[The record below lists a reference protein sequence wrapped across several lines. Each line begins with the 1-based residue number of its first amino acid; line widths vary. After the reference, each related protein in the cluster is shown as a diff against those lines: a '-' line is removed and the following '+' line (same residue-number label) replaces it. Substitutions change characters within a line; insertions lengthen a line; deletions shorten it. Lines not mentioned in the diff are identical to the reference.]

1 MPTGDMDRGAMGVRY
16 LLSGHWKIQDE
27 APLMRSCELPEMY
40 MPYPARLNP
49 HVESARAH
57 ARVWAQAVGLLNQRP
72 SARGARAW
80 DSAEFDALD
89 LALFAALTYPDAAG
103 PELDLLT
110 DWYVWSWYTD
120 NYFLDALR
128 DMGPIGA
135 KEYVRRLAA
144 FTPVEAT
151 STPKPNHAV
160 EAGLADLW
168 ARTVPAMSAE
178 WRTRLFEVCQRN
190 LQHTLWGLFDRWAP
204 DPIDYFTGSMRTP
217 VGMELVACLTEHA
230 LGVEIPSEIYATR
243 PLRVIREAFGD
254 GVALRNDIL
263 LDLSARD
270 SGSSQQTARRA
281 NGVIVV
287 ERFLGCDPRRAAHV
301 VNELATSRTQQ
312 FENTALTE
320 LPLLFEERRLGP
332 EERVRLLR
340 YVKGL
345 QDWMAGSFQWS
356 TRGIDA
362 GTPDRSPGPA
372 KPPRRLDSPTGLGTS
387 AARPGRARQEGP
399 PATATGPTGLG
410 MVAARLGLERRAASV
425 VWPRTSPTGAQTAA
439 RASRIELPEI
449 YLPYRARCNPQL
461 PAARAHAKAWA
472 IEMGLLGTGMPGW
485 DEAGF
490 DAADYAGQ
498 SGWAFPDAPGAKLDV
513 AAQWSVWG
521 WYAGT
526 FFEENFT
533 RPRDLAGAK
542 ALVDRLADFM
552 PIADPRAVPVPT
564 TPLER
569 SLADLWPRTAV
580 EMPASWRRWF
590 VESYR
595 CVGEGQRWKI
605 SNLLQKRVPDPVDY
619 IEMRQHSTAG
629 WTSIL
634 LLQYVQGLEIPPAI
648 FRARALHGLHDTL
661 LNWQTLLNDVFSYE
675 KELDGEDDPHNGVL
689 IMQRFLGGDLRRAVT
704 LTNDLLTSQ
713 LRHFE
718 HIAATQ
724 MAALF
729 QEFGVDS
736 ADRRGLDGYVQGLRG
751 CFVAYLQ
758 LYRHLRASRYA
769 PDAGSK
775 APDAGSKAP
784 AAAIGAVRA
793 ILDAAPRP
801 PPFKLPEFYVPY
813 PARLNPH
820 LEATRKHS
828 KAWAYEKGILGTKE
842 GSPGAEVWSER
853 KFDTM
858 DFALLT
864 SYAHPD
870 TPAAELDLLTDW
882 YVWVF
887 YFDDHFVE
895 AYKHTRDLA
904 GAKKYLDRLLSF
916 MPMNPGDA
924 MPEPA
929 NPVELG
935 LRDLWPRTIATMS
948 ESWRERYWESTYNLL
963 YSSLWELNNLNQQR
977 MPNMI
982 DYIGMRRR
990 VGGAPWSADLV
1001 EHAIGVEVPAALV
1014 ATRAMRV
1021 LKDTFSDSIHLLN
1034 DIFSYQREIE
1044 EEGEQ
1049 SNGVLVVERLMGC
1062 TPQQA
1067 VEVVNDLVTSRLQQ
1081 FENTVLTEV
1090 PLLGEDHELDAKAW
1104 SDVLRYVKGLQD
1116 WLAGDHAWH
1125 LRSSRYMNAGGAQL
1139 QNVGPYVLPPA
1150 PTGLGGLV
1158 ERLGIRVR
1166 SRSVAGR
1173 AAMTIAGK
1181 SERLELPKFF
1191 MPYRVRCNPHLKAA
1205 RIHAKAW
1212 AVKMGMLE
1220 SGLSGWD
1227 EHDFDS
1233 TDLPLF
1239 AAMICP
1245 EAPIEKLEVVAKW
1258 VIWGFFYED
1267 FMDESF
1273 KRTRDSAGAK
1283 AFQERMLT
1291 FMPVAHPAVIQQS
1304 LQLFVRPRGY
1314 SATGRRAR
1322 VGPDVQ
1328 DRPVKFA
1335 LVPTNAVERALV
1347 DLWPGTANSMSED
1360 WLHQFRW
1367 SIEYFFP
1374 GFLWEIHNLTQ
1385 DRVPDPVDYFE
1396 MRRRTNGIVTP
1407 IALMQYAIDREI
1419 PSDLLRSLPMLR
1431 LIDTVIDWESLIN
1444 DVFSYQKEIDREQ
1457 DFHNSVLVIQRF
1469 LEVDLRRAVSIANDL
1484 ATSQLRTFEETVA
1497 TDLPALAVEFNLD
1510 AEARENLDRCVEA
1523 LRDLIAGYLHFHPLS
1538 GRYDTT
1544 TAARAGQAKGTS
1556 PATVDPA
1563 LVRLL
1568 GGPAGLGTASARI
1581 GAR

>member
-1 MPTGDMDRGAMGVRY
+1 
-16 LLSGHWKIQDE
+16 
-27 APLMRSCELPEMY
+27 MRSCELPEMY
-40 MPYPARLNP
+40 MPYPARCNP
-49 HVESARAH
+49 HVESARVH
-57 ARVWAQAVGLLNQRP
+57 AKAWALTVGLLNKPP
-72 SARGARAW
+72 SASARRAW
-80 DSAEFDALD
+80 DEAEFDSLD

-120 NYFLDALR
+120 NFVLDSLR
-128 DMGPIGA
+128 AMGPAGGR
-135 KEYVRRLAA
+135 EYVRRLEA
-144 FTPVEAT
+144 FTPVEAA
-151 STPKPNHAV
+151 STPAPTNEV

-168 ARTVPAMSAE
+168 ARTVPTKSAA
-178 WRTRLFEVCQRN
+178 WRARFFEVSQRN
-190 LQHTLWGLFDRWAP
+190 LQNTLWEVFNRWQP
-204 DPIDYFTGSMRTP
+204 DPIDYFSGSMRTP
-217 VGMELVACLTEHA
+217 VGMELVACLLEHA
-230 LGVEIPSEIYATR
+230 LGLEIPPEISSTR

-254 GVALRNDIL
+254 GVALRNDIFI
-263 LDLSARD
+263 DQYAREAGSAH
-270 SGSSQQTARRA
+270 QTARKA
-281 NGVIVV
+281 NGVMVI
-287 ERFLGCDPRRAAHV
+287 ERFLSCDSQRAVDV

-312 FENTALTE
+312 FEHTALTE
-320 LPLLFEERRLGP
+320 LPLLFEERSLSP
-332 EERVRLLR
+332 ELRVSLLR

-345 QDWMAGSFQWS
+345 QDWMSGSFHWS
-356 TRGIDA
+356 IKGINA
-362 GTPDRSPGPA
+362 ESHGSA
-372 KPPRRLDSPTGLGTS
+372 SPPRRLDSPSGLGTS
-387 AARPGRARQEGP
+387 SARLGTALQEGP
-399 PATATGPTGLG
+399 PATATGPRAGHEELSCLFGPTGLG
-410 MVAARLGLERRAASV
+410 TVAARLGLERRAASV
-425 VWPRTSPTGAQTAA
+425 VWPRTSPKGAQTAA

-449 YLPYRARCNPQL
+449 YLPYWARCNPHL

-472 IEMGLLGTGMPGW
+472 TEMGLLGTELPGW

-533 RPRDLAGAK
+533 RPRDLVGAK
-542 ALVDRLADFM
+542 AFVDRLADFM
-552 PIADPRAVPVPT
+552 PVADPRAVPVPT

-569 SLADLWPRTAV
+569 SLADLWSRTAV

-595 CVGEGQRWKI
+595 CVGEGQLWKI
-605 SNLLQKRVPDPVDY
+605 FNLLQNRVPDPVDY

-634 LLQYVQGLEIPPAI
+634 LVQYVQGLEIPPGI
-648 FRARALHGLHDTL
+648 FGARALRGLHDTL

-675 KELDGEDDPHNGVL
+675 KELDGEDDPHNGIL
-689 IMQRFLGGDLRRAVT
+689 IMQRFVGGDLRRAVS

-718 HIAATQ
+718 HIAATK

-729 QEFGVDS
+729 QEFGVN
-736 ADRRGLDGYVQGLRG
+736 AAGRKGLDGYVQGLRD

-775 APDAGSKAP
+775 APAQVRSFTAP
-784 AAAIGAVRA
+784 DRVGMAAAAIGAVQD

-828 KAWAYEKGILGTKE
+828 KAWAYEKGILGTLA
-842 GSPGAEVWSER
+842 GSPGDEVWSER

-895 AYKHTRDLA
+895 AYKHTRDLV
-904 GAKKYLDRLLSF
+904 GAKKYLDRLLTF

-1081 FENTVLTEV
+1081 FENTVLTEI
-1090 PLLGEDHELDAKAW
+1090 PLLQDDHDLDAKAW
-1104 SDVLRYVKGLQD
+1104 SNVLQYVKGLQD

-1139 QNVGPYVLPPA
+1139 QTVGPYVLPPA
-1150 PTGLGGLV
+1150 PTGFGGLV

-1166 SRSVAGR
+1166 ARSVAGR
-1173 AAMTIAGK
+1173 AAMTSAGK
-1181 SERLELPKFF
+1181 SERLELPNFF
-1191 MPYRVRCNPHLKAA
+1191 MPYRVRCSPHLKAT

-1227 EHDFDS
+1227 ESDFDS

-1245 EAPIEKLEVVAKW
+1245 DAPIEKLEVVAKW

-1267 FMDESF
+1267 FMDQSF

-1283 AFQERMLT
+1283 VFQERMLT
-1291 FMPVAHPAVIQQS
+1291 FMPVTHPAVIQQS
-1304 LQLFVRPRGY
+1304 LQLFVRPKAY
-1314 SATGRRAR
+1314 SASGRRAER
-1322 VGPDVQ
+1322 VGSDVQ
-1328 DRPVKFA
+1328 ERPVKVA

-1347 DLWPGTANSMSED
+1347 DLWPSTANSMSED

-1419 PSDLLRSLPMLR
+1419 PSNLLRSLPMLR

-1544 TAARAGQAKGTS
+1544 AAARTGQAKGTS
-1556 PATVDPA
+1556 PATVDSA
-1563 LVRLL
+1563 LMRLL
-1568 GGPAGLGTASARI
+1568 GGPVGLGTAATRL
-1581 GAR
+1581 GPR